1 MLRRVV
7 KDHSDIKNPAMMLT
21 ADSVWQLKE
30 SGIIHALRAPLTI
43 IRRIRRFYRTT
54 GNPLL
59 ALMLRVESL
68 QITRIILSF

>member
-30 SGIIHALRAPLTI
+30 SGIICALRALPAI
-43 IRRIRRFYRTT
+43 IRRICRFSRTT
-54 GNPLL
+54 RLPLL
-59 ALMLRVESL
+59 ALIQRLESL
-68 QITRIILSF
+68 QIDRIILSF

>member
-30 SGIIHALRAPLTI
+30 NGIIRALRALSTI
-43 IRRIRRFYRTT
+43 IRRIHRFYRTT
-54 GNPLL
+54 SNPLL
-59 ALMLRVESL
+59 VLVPRVESL
-68 QITRIILSF
+68 QIARIILSF